1 MSHLDEGTLHAL
13 LDGELEM
20 SEVKEIQAHLGGC
33 SACGT
38 RLRQVKEFYGEA
50 DRLVGTLELPGATSA
65 SAAAGAARSRTAT
78 LDPRT
83 ETTAPV
89 PARVAPA
96 PEEGPPPIFLPDNP
110 DWSDRARRLITPMK
124 WAALLVVAIG
134 AGFLA
139 SEVRRDRGPVPLS
152 ADAYDSSTLPVL
164 STEEATPRPDSGAL
178 AGSADRLAT
187 RDNEAPAAPVPAPAR
202 APAESKA
209 AAAKARPVA
218 PKPQPAPALAKAKD
232 TAEAVVDSA
241 EAANDESVELADRPE
256 KQVVRSASAREAVP
270 APSNVRNEAAQAL
283 EELDRNRRLQ
293 RAAAATAALDSA
305 RRRDEAVRQAQNRSA
320 VVVTPNNPS
329 PAAAS
334 PPTTAP
340 PQRTLEQRADT
351 YMRIGLDEAARQLG
365 RPVHVIEGLSPL
377 FMGLANSRTSPG
389 ADTSRP
395 VVRVVYQDAQGRLIL
410 LDQQRLKAGQ
420 DTTPPAGG
428 QPHWTMGEILL
439 HLHGEIGPEV
449 LRTMRARVR

>member
-20 SEVKEIQAHLGGC
+20 SEVKEIQAHLGSC

-38 RLRQVKEFYGEA
+38 RLHQVKEFYAEA
-50 DRLVGTLELPGATSA
+50 DRLVGALELPGASVGAPRGRAATLEPRSEA
-65 SAAAGAARSRTAT
+65 TPAAARPAH
-78 LDPRT
+78 
-83 ETTAPV
+83 AP
-89 PARVAPA
+89 
-96 PEEGPPPIFLPDNP
+96 EGPPPIFLPDNP
-110 DWSDRARRLITPMK
+110 DWSERTRRLLAPMK
-124 WAALLVVAIG
+124 WAALLVVAVG

-139 SEVRRDRGPVPLS
+139 SEVRRDHGPVGLP
-152 ADAYDSSTLPVL
+152 ADGYDSTAPVL
-164 STEEATPRPDSGAL
+164 SAEEATPRPDSGVV
-178 AGSADRLAT
+178 AGSADQVTTSARANQAAQAPVSTPPRGKASAPVL
-187 RDNEAPAAPVPAPAR
+187 RPAAV
-202 APAESKA
+202 
-209 AAAKARPVA
+209 AKS
-218 PKPQPAPALAKAKD
+218 KD
-232 TAEAVVDSA
+232 TAEEVVDSA
-241 EAANDESVELADRPE
+241 TAANDEEVELADRPE
-256 KQVVRSASAREAVP
+256 KPTVQRASAREP
-270 APSNVRNEAAQAL
+270 APAPANVRHEAARAL
-283 EELDRNRRLQ
+283 EDLDRERREQ

-305 RRRDEAVRQAQNRSA
+305 RRRDEATRQGQSRAA
-320 VVVTPNNPS
+320 TVATPTS
-329 PAAAS
+329 PAPAAPS
-334 PPTTAP
+334 TAP
-340 PQRTLEQRADT
+340 PQRTLEQRANT

-377 FMGLANSRTSPG
+377 FMGLAQGTTSPG

-420 DTTPPAGG
+420 DTTVPAGG

>member
-20 SEVKEIQAHLGGC
+20 SDVKEIQAHLGSC

-38 RLRQVKEFYGEA
+38 RLRQVKEFYSEA
-50 DRLVGTLELPGATSA
+50 DRLVGALELPGAA
-65 SAAAGAARSRTAT
+65 AAAGVARSRAAT

-83 ETTAPV
+83 ETAPV
-89 PARVAPA
+89 PARVAPT

-110 DWSDRARRLITPMK
+110 DWSEKARRLITPMK
-124 WAALLVVAIG
+124 WAALLVVAVG

-139 SEVRRDRGPVPLS
+139 SEVRRDRGPLPLPP
-152 ADAYDSSTLPVL
+152 DAYDSSTLPVL
-164 STEEATPRPDSGAL
+164 STEEATPRPDSGTV

-187 RDNEAPAAPVPAPAR
+187 RVNEAPAAPVPAPTR
-202 APAESKA
+202 APTESKA
-209 AAAKARPVA
+209 TPKLQPAA
-218 PKPQPAPALAKAKD
+218 PKPQPAALAKAKD
-232 TAEAVVDSA
+232 TAEEVVDSA
-241 EAANDESVELADRPE
+241 EAANDESVELADRSG
-256 KQVVRSASAREAVP
+256 KQVVRSASARED
-270 APSNVRNEAAQAL
+270 APPSSNVRNEAAQAL
-283 EELDRNRRLQ
+283 EELDRERRLQ

-305 RRRDEAVRQAQNRSA
+305 RRRDEAARQAQSRSA
-320 VVVTPNNPS
+320 VVVTPNNPA
-329 PAAAS
+329 PAAAP
-334 PPTTAP
+334 PPTSAP

-377 FMGLANSRTSPG
+377 FMGLAQGRTSPG

-420 DTTPPAGG
+420 DTAAPAGG

>member
-20 SEVKEIQAHLGGC
+20 SEVKEIQAHLGSC

-50 DRLVGTLELPGATSA
+50 DRLVAALELPGA
-65 SAAAGAARSRTAT
+65 AAASGASRGRTAT
-78 LDPRT
+78 LEPRV
-83 ETTAPV
+83 EPEPV
-89 PARVAPA
+89 PHTP
-96 PEEGPPPIFLPDNP
+96 EGPPPIFLPDNP
-110 DWSDRARRLITPMK
+110 DWTERTRRLLVPMK

-139 SEVRRDRGPVPLS
+139 SEVRREHAPAPLP
-152 ADAYDSSTLPVL
+152 ADAFDTTAPVL
-164 STEEATPRPDSGAL
+164 SAQEATPQPHSGTV
-178 AGSADRLAT
+178 AGSVDRLEARSNVT
-187 RDNEAPAAPVPAPAR
+187 RAEPAPAA
-202 APAESKA
+202 
-209 AAAKARPVA
+209 
-218 PKPQPAPALAKAKD
+218 QPSPLAKAKD
-232 TAEAVVDSA
+232 TAEEVVDSA
-241 EAANDESVELADRPE
+241 QAANDQEVELADRTDQP
-256 KQVVRSASAREAVP
+256 VVKRASAREAPAAP
-270 APSNVRNEAAQAL
+270 APGNVRNEAARAL
-283 EELDRNRRLQ
+283 EELDRERRKQ

-305 RRRDEAVRQAQNRSA
+305 RRGEQAARQAPNRSA
-320 VVVTPNNPS
+320 TGV
-329 PAAAS
+329 A
-334 PPTTAP
+334 PTTPAPAPAPAPSSAP

-377 FMGLANSRTSPG
+377 FMGLAQGRTSPG
-389 ADTSRP
+389 ADPSRA

-420 DTTPPAGG
+420 DTTAPAGG
-428 QPHWTMGEILL
+428 QPHWTMGDVLL

>member
-38 RLRQVKEFYGEA
+38 RLRQVKEFYAEA
-50 DRLVGTLELPGATSA
+50 DRLVGALELPGAA
-65 SAAAGAARSRTAT
+65 AAAAGAGASRSRSAT
-78 LDPRT
+78 LEPRT
-83 ETTAPV
+83 EAAPV
-89 PARVAPA
+89 PARVP
-96 PEEGPPPIFLPDNP
+96 PVNPEGPPPIFLPDNP
-110 DWSDRARRLITPMK
+110 DWSERTRRLLAPMK
-124 WAALLVVAIG
+124 WAALLVVAVG

-139 SEVRRDRGPVPLS
+139 SEARRGRVPSTLP
-152 ADAYDSSTLPVL
+152 ADAYDSSAPVL
-164 STEEATPRPDSGAL
+164 SAEEATPQPDSGPAV
-178 AGSADRLAT
+178 GSADRLEARSQNEVAKAAPSVPQADRKAAT
-187 RDNEAPAAPVPAPAR
+187 PAPAA
-202 APAESKA
+202 
-209 AAAKARPVA
+209 
-218 PKPQPAPALAKAKD
+218 QPLALAKAKD
-232 TAEAVVDSA
+232 TAEDEVDSA
-241 EAANDESVELADRPE
+241 TAANDQAVELADRAENPIA
-256 KQVVRSASAREAVP
+256 RRASSRQP
-270 APSNVRNEAAQAL
+270 APAPAPPPSNVRSEAARAL
-283 EELDRNRRLQ
+283 EDLDRERRME

-305 RRRDEAVRQAQNRSA
+305 RRRDEAAARQAPSRGA
-320 VVVTPNNPS
+320 MVVTPTN
-329 PAAAS
+329 PAATAA
-334 PPTTAP
+334 PAPTPAP

-377 FMGLANSRTSPG
+377 FMGLAQGRTSPG

-410 LDQQRLKAGQ
+410 LDQQRLKPGQ
-420 DTTPPAGG
+420 DTSAPAGG

>member
-20 SEVKEIQAHLGGC
+20 SEVKEIQAHLGSC

-38 RLRQVKEFYGEA
+38 RLRQVKEFYAEA
-50 DRLVGTLELPGATSA
+50 DRLVGALELPGAA
-65 SAAAGAARSRTAT
+65 SGVAAGAAGGHTAT
-78 LDPRT
+78 MEPRT
-83 ETTAPV
+83 NTTPV
-89 PARVAPA
+89 PARVEHTP
-96 PEEGPPPIFLPDNP
+96 EGPPPIFLPDNP
-110 DWSDRARRLITPMK
+110 DWSERTRRLLAPMK
-124 WAALLVVAIG
+124 WAALLVVAVG

-139 SEVRRDRGPVPLS
+139 SEVRRDRGPLPLP
-152 ADAYDSSTLPVL
+152 ADAYDSSAPVL
-164 STEEATPRPDSGAL
+164 SAEEATPRPDSGTAG
-178 AGSADRLAT
+178 GSADRLAT
-187 RDNEAPAAPVPAPAR
+187 RSSEPPAAAPVPARPR
-202 APAESKA
+202 AESK
-209 AAAKARPVA
+209 VA
-218 PKPQPAPALAKAKD
+218 TRAPQPAALAKTKD
-232 TAEAVVDSA
+232 TAEEVVDSA
-241 EAANDESVELADRPE
+241 TSANDQEVELADQP
-256 KQVVRSASAREAVP
+256 KQVVRRASAREDAP
-270 APSNVRNEAAQAL
+270 PPSNVRNEAAQAL
-283 EELDRNRRLQ
+283 EDLDRERRAE

-305 RRRDEAVRQAQNRSA
+305 RRRDEANRQAQSRA
-320 VVVTPNNPS
+320 TTVVTPSNPS
-329 PAAAS
+329 SAP
-334 PPTTAP
+334 PPTSAP

-377 FMGLANSRTSPG
+377 FMGLAQGRTSPG

-420 DTTPPAGG
+420 DTTAPSGG
-428 QPHWTMGEILL
+428 QPHWTMGEIQL